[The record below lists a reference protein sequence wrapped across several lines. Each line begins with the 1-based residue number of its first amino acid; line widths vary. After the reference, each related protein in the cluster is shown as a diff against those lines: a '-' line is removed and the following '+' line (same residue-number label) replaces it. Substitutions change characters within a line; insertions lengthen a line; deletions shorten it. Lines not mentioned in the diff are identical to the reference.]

1 MAKDNQNGGEAVFI
15 PCASP
20 QHTSRPSTSA
30 TSSNFQISSSSYE
43 SSASVTG
50 MIQNMLRLKD
60 EIYCV
65 DTSLSIL
72 WVFFSHSLAVSFFL
86 TSYSSFCLDST
97 DESTPLNREGA
108 MNKPPSGSEHNVSRG
123 QMDLASRS
131 LGSAMFP
138 DEDTEEGIF
147 HMEVLLAV
155 QRWFSSQGWPGGQFP
170 IIIPHSLR
178 WLAQTICSCCKF
190 WKTL

>member
-1 MAKDNQNGGEAVFI
+1 MYFLINFVSIFQPFI
-15 PCASP
+15 GCKLF
-20 QHTSRPSTSA
+20 
-30 TSSNFQISSSSYE
+30 SNI
-43 SSASVTG
+43 
-50 MIQNMLRLKD
+50 I
-60 EIYCV
+60 
-65 DTSLSIL
+65 
-72 WVFFSHSLAVSFFL
+72 FL
-86 TSYSSFCLDST
+86 LCLDST

-178 WLAQTICSCCKF
+178 W
-190 WKTL
+190 

>member
-1 MAKDNQNGGEAVFI
+1 MNFVSVFQSFVG
-15 PCASP
+15 C
-20 QHTSRPSTSA
+20 
-30 TSSNFQISSSSYE
+30 
-43 SSASVTG
+43 
-50 MIQNMLRLKD
+50 
-60 EIYCV
+60 
-65 DTSLSIL
+65 IL
-72 WVFFSHSLAVSFFL
+72 FFSNIK
-86 TSYSSFCLDST
+86 SYLCLDST

-178 WLAQTICSCCKF
+178 WWAQTICSCCKI
-190 WKTL
+190 WKTLYYKDVNLNIFSHSQCPVYTLLKWYPPKKIGNWKVLLNCED

>member
-1 MAKDNQNGGEAVFI
+1 MKYIVWILLYQFCEYFSVIYF
-15 PCASP
+15 
-20 QHTSRPSTSA
+20 
-30 TSSNFQISSSSYE
+30 SNIIS
-43 SSASVTG
+43 
-50 MIQNMLRLKD
+50 LL
-60 EIYCV
+60 
-65 DTSLSIL
+65 
-72 WVFFSHSLAVSFFL
+72 
-86 TSYSSFCLDST
+86 CLDST

-178 WLAQTICSCCKF
+178 WWAQTICSCCKF
-190 WKTL
+190 WKTLKRCKSNYLQWFSMCIYFA